1 MRLAPSDQRPGVLQD
16 HRPFY
21 DDPPPRIGSGSFL
34 ASKQPAPFTNPFR
47 RISRPQATLHQ
58 RVHSRP
64 GRPTSALRRDRGGR
78 EARSTSGSDHT
89 RHGGQPRPPCHRA
102 LLRIRYAIVITSTA
116 ELDTFAPASTGR
128 KDAAVC
134 RSLGYRDS
142 SNPAPGPRRPRH
154 SPKPH
159 ARVHARS
166 PPQTQTDSRGARRA
180 GPARKPKVLRGREK
194 SQKREEESPPNQI
207 IGTFAA
213 LISCPPALTTAD
225 RSRTL
230 GLDQSHCGEC
240 VQRGEIGS
248 VFSPDKVE
256 RPPPR
261 NTFSVR
267 GTPPHLDDS
276 GRGLKGGGPT
286 VQTQRK
292 ESSRRAT
299 SRARAT
305 HDLVF
310 RDKEQTRREKGRT
323 EPGEEEGASRKYIS
337 AARRTT
343 TRDGKR
349 HGEVSPGAR
358 EPRGVSSKS
367 QLRARLSFEP
377 RRRSLREVNT
387 VPFESVGCPSTRV
400 PVGRIVGE
408 ATGPG
413 RINSTGGV

>member
-1 MRLAPSDQRPGVLQD
+1 MPHTWNHLSPACLRGAEGGPLPSPPG
-16 HRPFY
+16 
-21 DDPPPRIGSGSFL
+21 
-34 ASKQPAPFTNPFR
+34 
-47 RISRPQATLHQ
+47 
-58 RVHSRP
+58 
-64 GRPTSALRRDRGGR
+64 
-78 EARSTSGSDHT
+78 E
-89 RHGGQPRPPCHRA
+89 
-102 LLRIRYAIVITSTA
+102 
-116 ELDTFAPASTGR
+116 
-128 KDAAVC
+128 
-134 RSLGYRDS
+134 
-142 SNPAPGPRRPRH
+142 GPRRPRH

-166 PPQTQTDSRGARRA
+166 PPQTQTDSRGARTA

-240 VQRGEIGS
+240 VQRGRDRIR
-248 VFSPDKVE
+248 FSPDKVE

-267 GTPPHLDDS
+267 STPPHLDDS
-276 GRGLKGGGPT
+276 GRGLKGDGPT

-310 RDKEQTRREKGRT
+310 RDKEHG
-323 EPGEEEGASRKYIS
+323 
-337 AARRTT
+337 ARRVVRSRGRKRGRAENTSPPPDERRRAT
-343 TRDGKR
+343 GKGTGR
-349 HGEVSPGAR
+349 FRRAPGSR
-358 EPRGVSSKS
+358 GGVSSKS